1 MRESIAPEYQA
12 EVEAQSNQGSDG
24 FTIIPAKHLQ
34 QLKHFKSEISGDPD
48 TG

>member
-12 EVEAQSNQGSDG
+12 EVQAQSNQGFDG

-34 QLKHFKSEISGDPD
+34 QRKHFKNEISGDPN